1 MTLHA
6 AGAYIQR
13 LREEAKISRHALSKR
28 VNTSDSQII
37 RIEQGR
43 ETRASLLF
51 MIMKE
56 VNANPEDVMLLLLS
70 PSSTIEDGVMR
81 AERWIEVRKKATETE
96 KAIHP
101 DVFNVASRLT
111 EYELGRWV
119 ALGERIIE
127 ERTKE
132 R

>member
-28 VNTSDSQII
+28 VKTSDSQII
-37 RIEQGR
+37 RIEQGQ

-56 VNANPEDVMLLLLS
+56 VSANPEDMMSLLLS
-70 PSSTIEDGVMR
+70 ASSTVEDGVIY
-81 AERWIEVRKKATETE
+81 AERWIETRRKITDTDKS
-96 KAIHP
+96 IHP
-101 DVFNVASRLT
+101 DVFNVAARLT

-127 ERTKE
+127 ERSKE